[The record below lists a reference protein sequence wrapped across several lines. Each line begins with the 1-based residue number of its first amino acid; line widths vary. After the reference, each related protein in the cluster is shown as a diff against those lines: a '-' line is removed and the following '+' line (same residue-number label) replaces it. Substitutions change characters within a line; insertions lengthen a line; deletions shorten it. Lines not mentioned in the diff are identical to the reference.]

1 MKSENRKVQNREEA
15 ETILAKMNDMIRGRN
30 FAKVVMDKRFDQL
43 NEKIH
48 ELGWL
53 ALVKEQKAKRT
64 PKGLE
69 VYVQLKLVDPDSEE
83 AKRWCEKAQVLGDAN
98 AAALL

>member
-1 MKSENRKVQNREEA
+1 MEKNNHRTKNEA
-15 ETILAKMNDMIRGRN
+15 ERILAKMNDMVRGRN
-30 FAKVVMDKRFDQL
+30 FAKMVMDQRFDQL

-53 ALVKEQKAKRT
+53 ALVREQELKRT
-64 PKGLE
+64 LRGLE

-83 AKRWCEKAQVLGDAN
+83 AK
-98 AAALL
+98 ALP

>member
-1 MKSENRKVQNREEA
+1 MMKSENRKVQNREEA
-15 ETILAKMNDMIRGRN
+15 EKILAKMNDMIRGRN
-30 FAKVVMDKRFDQL
+30 FAKVIMDKRFDQL

-69 VYVQLKLVDPDSEE
+69 VYVQLKLVDPESEE
-83 AKRWCEKAQVLGDAN
+83 AK
-98 AAALL
+98 ALS

>member
-1 MKSENRKVQNREEA
+1 MPTNGNGNCQNKKAA
-15 ETILAKMNDMIRGRN
+15 ERILAKMNDMVRGRN
-30 FAKVVMDKRFDQL
+30 FAKMVMDQRFDQL

-53 ALVKEQKAKRT
+53 ALVKEQEVKRT
-64 PKGLE
+64 AKGLE

-83 AKRWCEKAQVLGDAN
+83 AK
-98 AAALL
+98 ALP

>member
-1 MKSENRKVQNREEA
+1 MPTNKELNERNKEA
-15 ETILAKMNDMIRGRN
+15 AKNILEKMNAMIRGRN
-30 FAKVVMDKRFDQL
+30 FAKAVMDERFDQL

-53 ALVKEQKAKRT
+53 ALVKEQKIQRT
-64 PKGLE
+64 AKGLE

-83 AKRWCEKAQVLGDAN
+83 AR
-98 AAALL
+98 ALP

>member
-1 MKSENRKVQNREEA
+1 MPINRNGNGRNKEPARR
-15 ETILAKMNDMIRGRN
+15 ILAKMNDMVRGRN

-69 VYVQLKLVDPDSEE
+69 VFVQLKLVDPDSEE
-83 AKRWCEKAQVLGDAN
+83 TKALP
-98 AAALL
+98 

>member
-1 MKSENRKVQNREEA
+1 MEKNNHRTKNEA
-15 ETILAKMNDMIRGRN
+15 ERILAKMNDMVRGRN
-30 FAKVVMDKRFDQL
+30 FAKMVMDQRFDQL

-64 PKGLE
+64 PKSLE

-83 AKRWCEKAQVLGDAN
+83 AK
-98 AAALL
+98 ALP

>member
-1 MKSENRKVQNREEA
+1 MPTNRNGNCQNKKAA
-15 ETILAKMNDMIRGRN
+15 EMILAKMNDMVRGRN
-30 FAKVVMDKRFDQL
+30 FAKMVMDQRFDQL

-53 ALVKEQKAKRT
+53 ALVKDQKAKRT
-64 PKGLE
+64 AKGLE

-83 AKRWCEKAQVLGDAN
+83 AR
-98 AAALL
+98 ALP

>member
-1 MKSENRKVQNREEA
+1 MKSENRKVQNREA
-15 ETILAKMNDMIRGRN
+15 AATILAKMNDMIRGRN

-64 PKGLE
+64 AKGLE
-69 VYVQLKLVDPDSEE
+69 VCVQLKLVDPDSEE
-83 AKRWCEKAQVLGDAN
+83 AQ
-98 AAALL
+98 AL

>member
-1 MKSENRKVQNREEA
+1 MQINKNRKVQNRAVA
-15 ETILAKMNDMIRGRN
+15 ETILAKMNEMVRGRN
-30 FAKVVMDKRFDQL
+30 FAKVVMDKRYDQL

-69 VYVQLKLVDPDSEE
+69 VYVQLKLVDPASEE
-83 AKRWCEKAQVLGDAN
+83 AQ
-98 AAALL
+98 ALP

>member
-1 MKSENRKVQNREEA
+1 METNNHRTKNDA
-15 ETILAKMNDMIRGRN
+15 EMILAKMNDMVRGRN
-30 FAKVVMDKRFDQL
+30 FAKMVMDQRFDQL

-53 ALVKEQKAKRT
+53 ALVKEQEFKRT
-64 PKGLE
+64 ARGLE

-83 AKRWCEKAQVLGDAN
+83 AK
-98 AAALL
+98 ALP

>member
-1 MKSENRKVQNREEA
+1 MPINRNGNGRNKEPARR
-15 ETILAKMNDMIRGRN
+15 ILAKMNDMVRGRN

-53 ALVKEQKAKRT
+53 ALVKEQEVKRT
-64 PKGLE
+64 ARGLE
-69 VYVQLKLVDPDSEE
+69 VYVQLKLVDPDSDE
-83 AKRWCEKAQVLGDAN
+83 AK
-98 AAALL
+98 ALP

>member
-1 MKSENRKVQNREEA
+1 METNNHRTKNDA
-15 ETILAKMNDMIRGRN
+15 EMILAKMNDMVRGRN
-30 FAKVVMDKRFDQL
+30 FAKMVMDQRFDQL

-53 ALVKEQKAKRT
+53 ALVKEQEVKRT
-64 PKGLE
+64 ARGLE

-83 AKRWCEKAQVLGDAN
+83 AKSLP
-98 AAALL
+98 

>member
-1 MKSENRKVQNREEA
+1 MKMEKNNHRTKNEA
-15 ETILAKMNDMIRGRN
+15 ERILAKMNDMVRGRN
-30 FAKVVMDKRFDQL
+30 FAKMVMDQRFDQL

-53 ALVKEQKAKRT
+53 ALVKEQEVKRT
-64 PKGLE
+64 AKGLE

-83 AKRWCEKAQVLGDAN
+83 AR
-98 AAALL
+98 ALP

>member
-1 MKSENRKVQNREEA
+1 MLKSGNRKVQNREEA
-15 ETILAKMNDMIRGRN
+15 ETILAKMNEMVRGRN
-30 FAKVVMDKRFDQL
+30 FAKVVMDKRYDQL

-53 ALVKEQKAKRT
+53 ALVKEQNAKRT

-83 AKRWCEKAQVLGDAN
+83 AR
-98 AAALL
+98 ALP

>member
-1 MKSENRKVQNREEA
+1 MEKNNHRTKNEA
-15 ETILAKMNDMIRGRN
+15 ERILAKMNDMVRGRN
-30 FAKVVMDKRFDQL
+30 FAKMVMDQRFDQL

-53 ALVKEQKAKRT
+53 ALVKEQEVKRT
-64 PKGLE
+64 AKGLE

-83 AKRWCEKAQVLGDAN
+83 AR
-98 AAALL
+98 ALP

>member
-1 MKSENRKVQNREEA
+1 MLKTVNRKVQNRAAA
-15 ETILAKMNDMIRGRN
+15 ETILAKMNEMVRGRN
-30 FAKVVMDKRFDQL
+30 FAKVVMDKQFDQL

-53 ALVKEQKAKRT
+53 ALVKEQSAKRT
-64 PKGLE
+64 AKGLE

-83 AKRWCEKAQVLGDAN
+83 AQ
-98 AAALL
+98 ALP

>member
-1 MKSENRKVQNREEA
+1 MPINRNGNGRNKEPARR
-15 ETILAKMNDMIRGRN
+15 ILAKMNDMVRGRN

-69 VYVQLKLVDPDSEE
+69 VFVQLKLVDPDSEE
-83 AKRWCEKAQVLGDAN
+83 AK
-98 AAALL
+98 ALP

>member
-1 MKSENRKVQNREEA
+1 MTKKINENGRNREEA
-15 ETILAKMNDMIRGRN
+15 ELILAKMNDMVRGRN
-30 FAKVVMDKRFDQL
+30 FAKVIMYNQFDQL

-48 ELGWL
+48 EQGWL

-69 VYVQLKLVDPDSEE
+69 VYVQLKLIDPDSEE
-83 AKRWCEKAQVLGDAN
+83 AQ
-98 AAALL
+98 ALP

>member
-1 MKSENRKVQNREEA
+1 MPTNKNVKGRNKEA
-15 ETILAKMNDMIRGRN
+15 ARNILAKMNDMVRGKN
-30 FAKVVMDKRFDQL
+30 FAKVVMDKQFDQL

-53 ALVKEQKAKRT
+53 ALVKDQHAKRT
-64 PKGLE
+64 AKGLE

-83 AKRWCEKAQVLGDAN
+83 ARRL
-98 AAALL
+98 

>member
-1 MKSENRKVQNREEA
+1 MLKSGNRKVQNREEA
-15 ETILAKMNDMIRGRN
+15 ETILAKMNEMVRGRN
-30 FAKVVMDKRFDQL
+30 FAKVIMDKQFDQL

-53 ALVKEQKAKRT
+53 ALVKDQDAKRT
-64 PKGLE
+64 AKGLE

-83 AKRWCEKAQVLGDAN
+83 AR
-98 AAALL
+98 ALP